1 MLGRDHSPLRLAV
14 QQFQMT
20 FTIRASKDGE
30 TIEMVRTGP
39 TATVAKARGLFKT
52 GWMVWI
58 VDSGGSTYAP
68 SEFDQLLLF
77 DRHEATK
84 ETPKGSVL
92 VMLEKILA
100 DHRRRE

>member
-1 MLGRDHSPLRLAV
+1 MLGRDHSPLRLAM
-14 QQFQMT
+14 QQFQIT

-52 GWMVWI
+52 GWMVRI

-68 SEFDQLLLF
+68 VRVRSVAFV
-77 DRHEATK
+77 RSPRGHERNSKRQRSGNAGK
-84 ETPKGSVL
+84 NLG
-92 VMLEKILA
+92 
-100 DHRRRE
+100 